1 MKIVTD
7 NLTAFYVKNE
17 LWVSKV
23 RDYFKNKHIK
33 IIRPISCNGIT
44 YCDMVPN
51 TAPILAEFCKENN
64 VELVVVPMGTVY
76 FKGPKMYKLHELMSE

>member
-17 LWVSKV
+17 LWVSKA
-23 RDYFKNKHIK
+23 REYFREKNIK

-51 TAPILAEFCKENN
+51 TAPILTEFCKENN
-64 VELVVVPMGTVY
+64 IELIVVPMGTVY
-76 FKGPKMYKLHELMSE
+76 FKGPKYKKLLELMNE